1 MNELIDEL
9 YKKLDA
15 KDKIINEQALEIA
28 KLNETANSQI
38 IKGIEKLN
46 DLLMEIVRDY
56 NGRLIDAA
64 TLIKQLKGSARAQ
77 ACIWELNDLLGII
90 ESGAKKP
97 VADMKGLY
105 EAIKAGRLEVDITE
119 ELYNYLKTYIPT
131 EKSNNPVTSFYGVK
145 LNVKKECKND
155 R

>member
-1 MNELIDEL
+1 MNELYD
-9 YKKLDA
+9 KLDA

-28 KLNETANSQI
+28 KLNGQI

-64 TLIKQLKGSARAQ
+64 KLIKQLKGSARAQ
-77 ACIWELNDLLGII
+77 ACIWELNDLLSII

-97 VADMKGLY
+97 VADIKGLY

-131 EKSNNPVTSFYGVK
+131 EKSNNPVASFYGVK
-145 LNVKKECKND
+145 LNVRKEHKND
-155 R
+155 

>member
-9 YKKLDA
+9 YDKLDA
-15 KDKIINEQALEIA
+15 KDKIINEQAIEIA
-28 KLNETANSQI
+28 KLNGTVNGQI
-38 IKGIEKLN
+38 IKGIEKIN

-64 TLIKQLKGSARAQ
+64 KLIKQLKGSARAQ

-131 EKSNNPVTSFYGVK
+131 EKSNSPVTSFYGVK

-155 R
+155 

>member
-9 YKKLDA
+9 YNKLDA

-28 KLNETANSQI
+28 KLNGQT

-46 DLLMEIVRDY
+46 DLLMEIIRDY

-131 EKSNNPVTSFYGVK
+131 EKSNNLVTSFYGVK
-145 LNVKKECKND
+145 LNVKKEYKND
-155 R
+155 

>member
-1 MNELIDEL
+1 MNEL
-9 YKKLDA
+9 YNKLDA

-28 KLNETANSQI
+28 KLNGQI
-38 IKGIEKLN
+38 IKGI
-46 DLLMEIVRDY
+46 EIVRDY

-77 ACIWELNDLLGII
+77 ACIWELNDFLGII

-105 EAIKAGRLEVDITE
+105 EAIKEGRLQVDITE

-131 EKSNNPVTSFYGVK
+131 EKSNSPVTSFYSVK

-155 R
+155 

>member
-9 YKKLDA
+9 YDKLDA

-28 KLNETANSQI
+28 KLNGTVNGQI

-64 TLIKQLKGSARAQ
+64 KLIKQLKGSARAQ
-77 ACIWELNDLLGII
+77 ACIWELNDLLSII

-131 EKSNNPVTSFYGVK
+131 EKSNNPVASFYGVK
-145 LNVKKECKND
+145 LNVRKEHKND
-155 R
+155 

>member
-9 YKKLDA
+9 YDKLDA

-28 KLNETANSQI
+28 KL
-38 IKGIEKLN
+38 
-46 DLLMEIVRDY
+46 

-90 ESGAKKP
+90 ESGTKKP

-145 LNVKKECKND
+145 LNVKKED
-155 R
+155 

>member
-9 YKKLDA
+9 YNKLDA

-28 KLNETANSQI
+28 KLNGQI
-38 IKGIEKLN
+38 IKG
-46 DLLMEIVRDY
+46 METVRDY

-77 ACIWELNDLLGII
+77 ACIWELNDLLNII

-97 VADMKGLY
+97 VADIKGLY

-131 EKSNNPVTSFYGVK
+131 KKSNNPVASFYGVK
-145 LNVKKECKND
+145 LNVKKED
-155 R
+155 

>member
-9 YKKLDA
+9 YDKLDA

-28 KLNETANSQI
+28 KLNGTANGQI

-77 ACIWELNDLLGII
+77 ACIWELNDLLSII

-131 EKSNNPVTSFYGVK
+131 EKSNNLVASFYGVK
-145 LNVKKECKND
+145 LNVKKED
-155 R
+155 

>member
-9 YKKLDA
+9 YNKLDA

-28 KLNETANSQI
+28 KLNGQI
-38 IKGIEKLN
+38 IKG
-46 DLLMEIVRDY
+46 MEIVRDY
-56 NGRLIDAA
+56 NGRLIDVA

-77 ACIWELNDLLGII
+77 ACIWELNDLLEII
-90 ESGAKKP
+90 ESGTKKP
-97 VADMKGLY
+97 VVDMKGLY

-131 EKSNNPVTSFYGVK
+131 EKSNNPITSFYGVK
-145 LNVKKECKND
+145 LNVKKED
-155 R
+155 

>member
-1 MNELIDEL
+1 MNEIIDEL
-9 YKKLDA
+9 YDKLDA

-28 KLNETANSQI
+28 KLNGTVNGQI

-64 TLIKQLKGSARAQ
+64 KLIKQLKGSARAQ
-77 ACIWELNDLLGII
+77 ACIWELNDLLSII

-145 LNVKKECKND
+145 LNVKKED
-155 R
+155 

>member
-9 YKKLDA
+9 YDKLDA

-28 KLNETANSQI
+28 KLNGTVNGQI

-64 TLIKQLKGSARAQ
+64 KLIKQLKGSARAQ
-77 ACIWELNDLLGII
+77 ACIWELNDLLSII

-97 VADMKGLY
+97 VADIKGLY

-145 LNVKKECKND
+145 LNVKKED
-155 R
+155 

>member
-9 YKKLDA
+9 YNKLDA

-28 KLNETANSQI
+28 KLNGQI
-38 IKGIEKLN
+38 IKG
-46 DLLMEIVRDY
+46 MEIVRDY

-131 EKSNNPVTSFYGVK
+131 EKSNNPVTSFYGIAIADNYAEV
-145 LNVKKECKND
+145 LDMLKEVSECNK
-155 R
+155 

>member
-9 YKKLDA
+9 YDKLDA

-28 KLNETANSQI
+28 KLNGTVNGQI

-64 TLIKQLKGSARAQ
+64 KLIKQLKGSARAQ
-77 ACIWELNDLLGII
+77 ACIWELNDLLSII

-131 EKSNNPVTSFYGVK
+131 EKSNSPVTSFYGVK
-145 LNVKKECKND
+145 LNVKKED
-155 R
+155 

>member
-9 YKKLDA
+9 YDKLDA

-28 KLNETANSQI
+28 KLNGTANGQI

-64 TLIKQLKGSARAQ
+64 KLIKQLKGSARAQ

-97 VADMKGLY
+97 VADIKGLY

-131 EKSNNPVTSFYGVK
+131 EKSNNPVASFYGVK
-145 LNVKKECKND
+145 LNVKKED
-155 R
+155 

>member
-9 YKKLDA
+9 YDKLDA
-15 KDKIINEQALEIA
+15 KDKIINEQAIEIA
-28 KLNETANSQI
+28 KLNGTANGQI

-64 TLIKQLKGSARAQ
+64 KLIKQLKGSARAQ

-90 ESGAKKP
+90 ESGTKKP
-97 VADMKGLY
+97 VADIKGLY
-105 EAIKAGRLEVDITE
+105 EAIKAGRLEIDITE

-131 EKSNNPVTSFYGVK
+131 EKSNSPVTSFYGVK
-145 LNVKKECKND
+145 LHVKKED
-155 R
+155 

>member
-1 MNELIDEL
+1 MNEL
-9 YKKLDA
+9 YNKLDA

-28 KLNETANSQI
+28 KLN
-38 IKGIEKLN
+38 
-46 DLLMEIVRDY
+46 
-56 NGRLIDAA
+56 GRLIDVA

-77 ACIWELNDLLGII
+77 ACIWELNDLLNII
-90 ESGAKKP
+90 ESGTKKP
-97 VADMKGLY
+97 VEDMKGLY

-145 LNVKKECKND
+145 LNVKKED
-155 R
+155 

>member
-9 YKKLDA
+9 YNKLDA

-28 KLNETANSQI
+28 KLNGQI
-38 IKGIEKLN
+38 IKG
-46 DLLMEIVRDY
+46 MEIVRDY

-105 EAIKAGRLEVDITE
+105 EAIKAGRLEVDTTE

-131 EKSNNPVTSFYGVK
+131 EKSNNPVTSFYGIAIADNYAEV
-145 LNVKKECKND
+145 LDMLKEVSECNK
-155 R
+155 

>member
-1 MNELIDEL
+1 MNEL
-9 YKKLDA
+9 YNKLDA

-28 KLNETANSQI
+28 KL
-38 IKGIEKLN
+38 
-46 DLLMEIVRDY
+46 

-77 ACIWELNDLLGII
+77 ACIWELNDLLEII
-90 ESGAKKP
+90 ESGTKKP

-155 R
+155 

>member
-1 MNELIDEL
+1 MNELIDKL
-9 YKKLDA
+9 YA

-28 KLNETANSQI
+28 KLNGTVNGQI

-64 TLIKQLKGSARAQ
+64 KLIKQLKGSARAQ
-77 ACIWELNDLLGII
+77 ACIWELNDLLSII

-145 LNVKKECKND
+145 LNVKKEYKND
-155 R
+155 

>member
-1 MNELIDEL
+1 MNELIDKL
-9 YKKLDA
+9 YA

-28 KLNETANSQI
+28 KLNGTVNGQI

-64 TLIKQLKGSARAQ
+64 KLIKQLKGSARAQ
-77 ACIWELNDLLGII
+77 ACIWELNDLLSII

-97 VADMKGLY
+97 VADIKGLY

-131 EKSNNPVTSFYGVK
+131 EKSNNPVTSFYGVR
-145 LNVKKECKND
+145 LNVKKEYKND
-155 R
+155 

>member
-9 YKKLDA
+9 YDKLDA

-28 KLNETANSQI
+28 KLNGTANGQI

-64 TLIKQLKGSARAQ
+64 KLIKQLKGSARAQ

-90 ESGAKKP
+90 ESGTKKP
-97 VADMKGLY
+97 VADIKGLY
-105 EAIKAGRLEVDITE
+105 EAIKAGRLEIDITE

-131 EKSNNPVTSFYGVK
+131 EKSNSPVTSFYGVK
-145 LNVKKECKND
+145 LHVKKED
-155 R
+155 

>member
-9 YKKLDA
+9 YDKLDA

-28 KLNETANSQI
+28 KLNGTANGQI

-64 TLIKQLKGSARAQ
+64 KLIKQLKGSARAQ

-90 ESGAKKP
+90 ESGTKKP

-145 LNVKKECKND
+145 LNVKKED
-155 R
+155 

>member
-1 MNELIDEL
+1 MNEL
-9 YKKLDA
+9 YNKLDA

-28 KLNETANSQI
+28 KLN
-38 IKGIEKLN
+38 
-46 DLLMEIVRDY
+46 
-56 NGRLIDAA
+56 GRLIDVA
-64 TLIKQLKGSARAQ
+64 TLIRQLKGSARAQ
-77 ACIWELNDLLGII
+77 ACIWELNDLLNII
-90 ESGAKKP
+90 ESGTKKP
-97 VADMKGLY
+97 VEDMKGLY

-155 R
+155 

>member
-9 YKKLDA
+9 YDKLDA

-28 KLNETANSQI
+28 KLNGTVNGQI

-64 TLIKQLKGSARAQ
+64 KLIKQLKGSARAQ
-77 ACIWELNDLLGII
+77 ACIWELNDLLSII

-145 LNVKKECKND
+145 LNVKKED
-155 R
+155 